1 MIPENTTQ
9 SAVQFSVHF
18 SPHYST
24 PNYGNII
31 ATITRAH
38 ELNGTTRQK
47 RRTYVVWAMVR
58 CLFTFP
64 QQATGYKSLD
74 RGRGGGGGSLVL
86 DERWETSGTVCRQ
99 MQVMCVIGQQ
109 RTRLSGFHVNGKLRY
124 TLTDMTEERS
134 LFRFSVLALASASA
148 LALVIDPRN
157 TFWLQSQPV
166 IIYVPFDPQLGWND
180 VDGGGRGSE

>member
-1 MIPENTTQ
+1 MLVIPENTTQ

-74 RGRGGGGGSLVL
+74 RGRGGEGGSLVL
-86 DERWETSGTVCRQ
+86 DER
-99 MQVMCVIGQQ
+99 
-109 RTRLSGFHVNGKLRY
+109 
-124 TLTDMTEERS
+124 
-134 LFRFSVLALASASA
+134 
-148 LALVIDPRN
+148 
-157 TFWLQSQPV
+157 
-166 IIYVPFDPQLGWND
+166 
-180 VDGGGRGSE
+180 